1 MSEEG
6 FVGRAPVVARCGAV
20 VHVWGGGQVAGGY
33 GAHLAERAL
42 KGDGVEVPLA
52 GDVGVVACFAE
63 CLPPDRGADRL
74 VVGVAAVGAEAGEAG
89 VEHGA
94 AGDADRAGPSSLM
107 EAVGEVAAGADELI
121 EVRGLDFG
129 VVDGVDGAEHEVV
142 RDYEEEV
149 GALVGG
155 SQRERAGGVLLHSG
169 EGDRGA

>member
-1 MSEEG
+1 M
-6 FVGRAPVVARCGAV
+6 FVGLPVVARCGAV

-33 GAHLAERAL
+33 GAHLAEGAL
-42 KGDGVEVPLA
+42 KGHGVQVPLA

-89 VEHGA
+89 VQHGA

-107 EAVGEVAAGADELI
+107 EAVGEVAAGANQLV
-121 EVRGLDFG
+121 EVRGVNLG
-129 VVDGVDGAEHEVV
+129 VVDGVDGAEHEIV
-142 RDYEEEV
+142 RDDEEEV

-155 SQRERAGGVLLHSG
+155 GQRKRTRRVLLHSG